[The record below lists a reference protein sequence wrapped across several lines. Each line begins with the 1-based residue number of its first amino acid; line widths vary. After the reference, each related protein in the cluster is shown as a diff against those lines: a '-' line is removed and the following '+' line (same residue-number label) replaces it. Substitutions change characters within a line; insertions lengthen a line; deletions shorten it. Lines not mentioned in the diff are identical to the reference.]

1 MTAVLQL
8 FWQLCLFRLGPE
20 RVPTLGAFVTFV
32 VCANLLVSTVVG
44 LSGPF
49 TDRLGA
55 AITLPVLH
63 AAVLASGTWLVLLA
77 KGLQARFTATFTAL
91 MGADAMLTILSLPL
105 ALLLSPTPE
114 PALLD
119 VVLAAGQI
127 AIFFWWIAV
136 AGFVFAR
143 ALEIPRSQG
152 VAVAAFVVLS
162 SLIVNA
168 SLFPPPPTSGPGVE
182 APSGI

>member
-8 FWQLCLFRLGPE
+8 FWQLCLFRVGPE
-20 RVPTLGAFVTFV
+20 RVPTLGAFVVFV
-32 VCANLLVSTVVG
+32 VLANLLVSTTVA
-44 LSGPF
+44 LAGPF
-49 TDRLGA
+49 ADQLA
-55 AITLPVLH
+55 AAVTLPVVH
-63 AAVLASGTWLVLLA
+63 AAVVGTATWLVLLA

-91 MGADAMLTILSLPL
+91 MGTDALLTILSLPI
-105 ALLLSPTPE
+105 SV
-114 PALLD
+114 LLD
-119 VVLAAGQI
+119 PTAATTPLATLLVLGQL
-127 AIFFWWIAV
+127 FLFCWWIAV

-143 ALEIPRSQG
+143 ALEIARSQG

-168 SLFPPPPTSGPGVE
+168 NVFPPPPAEPPGIE